1 MCLSLVF
8 AIFKAN
14 QEADFMNNN
23 MPSVSFLVALKK
35 MMMVFLCT
43 FFLRSDRDVAVSG
56 GD

>member
-8 AIFKAN
+8 AICKAN